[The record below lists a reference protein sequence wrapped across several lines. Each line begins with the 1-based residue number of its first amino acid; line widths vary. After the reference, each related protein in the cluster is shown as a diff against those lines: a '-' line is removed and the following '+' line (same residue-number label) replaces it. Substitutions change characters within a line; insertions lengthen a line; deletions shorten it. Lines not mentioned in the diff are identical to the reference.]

1 MLHKGVTQG
10 EKSDGLEKEPEV
22 PALPTNLVR
31 VGAVFKFRARI
42 PTPLLPLY
50 APKREITES
59 LRTKSL
65 TEARRLLPAVQL
77 KYQREWDNL
86 IAAMHDGFRD
96 ITLNDHG
103 IAYIVGML
111 EHESLAGDDAIRNA
125 GNYDIEDIREYRER
139 LTESI
144 AYLRDAAA
152 IRDLDI
158 IKPALEQY
166 LHIKKLNPVGCP
178 ENFDRLAMAYL
189 QASIRTNEAL
199 LARMRGDAV
208 PVSPPPTLPT
218 QGKPAEAPVSKQRT
232 SLYSLFEY
240 WRDAVPGRPQKT
252 IDDYEKRVRG
262 FDALTKN
269 KPAEQLVKA
278 DFVAY
283 RDARLKEVAP
293 RTVEKDLSFLKAIM
307 QFAFE
312 SDKIPANPAAGIKVA
327 KNEMASAR
335 RDLEPADLS
344 KLFASSIY
352 TSRQR
357 PRGGGGE
364 AAAWLPLMALY
375 TGARLEELCQL
386 TLDDI
391 KTDARIPYFRILD
404 LVDETADKQ
413 IKRLKNT
420 GSRREIPIP
429 QQLIDH
435 GFLKYVDHL
444 RNEKQTWL
452 FPELTIDPKYGRRG
466 ANWSKWWGRWRN
478 KLSVSGREKC
488 FHAFR
493 HIFKSACRAAGIG
506 EDIHDAITGHSRNHV
521 GRDYGKFPL
530 EALKPGIDKV
540 SYPDLT
546 LDWLWAPASFQRKK
560 K

>member
-1 MLHKGVTQG
+1 MKVLHRGVTQG
-10 EKSDGLEKEPEV
+10 EKLDGLEKEPEV

-42 PTPLLPLY
+42 PAPLLPLY

-86 IAAMHDGFRD
+86 IAAMHDGFKD
-96 ITLNDHG
+96 IALNEHG

-158 IKPALEQY
+158 IKPALEEY
-166 LHIKKLNPVGCP
+166 LRIKKLNPIGRP
-178 ENFDRLAMAYL
+178 EEFDRLATAYL
-189 QASIRTNEAL
+189 QAAIRTNEAL
-199 LARMRGDAV
+199 LARMRGEAV

-218 QGKPAEAPVSKQRT
+218 QAKSAEAPVVSNQRT
-232 SLYSLFEY
+232 SLYCLFEY

-252 IDDYEKRVRG
+252 IDDYEKRVRA
-262 FDALTKN
+262 FDSLTKN

-293 RTVEKDLSFLKAIM
+293 QTVEKDLSFLKAIM

-312 SDKIPANPAAGIKVA
+312 SDKIRSNPAAGIKVA

-335 RDLEPADLS
+335 RDLETADLT
-344 KLFASSIY
+344 KLFTSSIY

-357 PRGGGGE
+357 PRGGSGE
-364 AAAWLPLMALY
+364 AAAWLPIMALY

-435 GFLKYVDHL
+435 GLLNYVDHL

-452 FPELTIDPKYGRRG
+452 FPELTIEPKYGRRG
-466 ANWSKWWGRWRN
+466 ANWSKWWGRWRK
-478 KLSVSGREKC
+478 KLSVTGREKC

-493 HIFKSACRAAGIG
+493 HVFKSACRAAGIG

-530 EALKPGIDKV
+530 DALKPGIDKV
-540 SYPDLT
+540 SYPDLKLSWVWT
-546 LDWLWAPASFQRKK
+546 SAGLR
-560 K
+560 